1 MILVTGAAG
10 KTGLAVIGRLSGSQH
25 RVRALVYKKEYTRA
39 ARRAGASEVVIG
51 DLRDRDV
58 VDEALGGVQ
67 AVYHIPPNV
76 DRDEF
81 LIGTTL
87 IEAAR
92 AQGVG
97 RFVYH
102 SVLHPHVEA
111 MPHHW
116 QKMRVEEFL
125 FTSGLGFTIL
135 QPAAY
140 MQNVLGQWDSIESEG
155 IFRMP
160 YPPDTRISLVDLQDV
175 ARAAE
180 IVLTRKGH
188 RGAIYELAG
197 TRPLSQF
204 DVAALLSTILGKEIR
219 ADTISIKSWEQNA
232 REAGLDAYAVE
243 TLIKMF
249 RYYGAYGFEGNPS
262 VLTWLLGRP
271 PTGFEEAIKRELA
284 L

>member
-39 ARRAGASEVVIG
+39 VRRAGASEVVIG

-81 LIGTTL
+81 PIGAAL

-92 AQGVG
+92 AQGVD

-116 QKMRVEEFL
+116 QKMRVEEYL
-125 FTSGLGFTIL
+125 FTSGLAFTIL

-140 MQNVLGQWDSIESEG
+140 MQNILGQWDSIESEG

-197 TRPLSQF
+197 TPPLSQF
-204 DVAALLSTILGKEIR
+204 DVAALLSTILGREIR
-219 ADTISIKSWEQNA
+219 ADRISIKSWEQNA

-249 RYYGAYGFEGNPS
+249 RYYRAYGFEGNPS
-262 VLTWLLGRP
+262 VLMWLLGRP